1 MPRLDAQIFTKTEL
15 DAMTARTAH
24 VWVRRAVR
32 AAFGASRQVKTAAK
46 YDHIDFKPP
55 ASVARAAERGLEYR
69 RRQKGDKAG
78 LSTGEAAAQ
87 GIGSGVQRAVN
98 LKNRDTMSPATVRR
112 MSNFFSRHQKNK
124 SIDPKHRGEPWKDKG
139 YVAWLLW
146 GGDPGRS
153 WASKIVRQMDAADKS
168 KTASSRS
175 RCMHDG
181 CKKGPEIEV
190 IWADG
195 RGRAWFCK
203 PHFTSWKN
211 EKTEMPRDI
220 VREREVP
227 DGVVGEKFG
236 EYPKNK
242 TAKATGTKC
251 GDGES
256 VGLFIPLP
264 KNLAKKFPSL
274 GQEDTSPSH
283 VTFLYIGDFKG
294 SAKQEELVGV
304 LKDVCRRWWPACK
317 AVLGDLQYFDHEDK
331 DRRVPHVCVEFDKD
345 LSSFRHR
352 VKQELTDAGI
362 EVGDRFPEYKPH
374 VTLAYMPGMDSE
386 WKGKVPK
393 GSWSFDKMEVWGLP
407 KVHRLQLGPSI
418 KKISDEW
425 LARRVAIRHAVRKVA
440 GWWAITPGNPGI
452 NPPPVDKG
460 GLVNAIPGTDPE
472 TARYN
477 GDGPADI
484 MGAAFEDVNGEYLR
498 EWGRPATPE
507 EMEAVFDFV
516 FGGFESEPS
525 HYLPEGVRP

>member
-1 MPRLDAQIFTKTEL
+1 MSRPTPIIFTKADLES
-15 DAMTARTAH
+15 TAR
-24 VWVRRAVR
+24 R
-32 AAFGASRQVKTAAK
+32 AASRWALRMV
-46 YDHIDFKPP
+46 
-55 ASVARAAERGLEYR
+55 R
-69 RRQKGDKAG
+69 
-78 LSTGEAAAQ
+78 EA
-87 GIGSGVQRAVN
+87 
-98 LKNRDTMSPATVRR
+98 
-112 MSNFFSRHQKNK
+112 
-124 SIDPKHRGEPWKDKG
+124 GEP
-139 YVAWLLW
+139 
-146 GGDPGRS
+146 P
-153 WASKIVRQMDAADKS
+153 
-168 KTASSRS
+168 RS

-211 EKTEMPRDI
+211 EKSDMPKDI
-220 VREREVP
+220 VRERKVP

-236 EYPKNK
+236 EYPKKK

-294 SAKQEELVGV
+294 SAKQEELVRV
-304 LKDVCRRWWPACK
+304 LKDVCRRWWPVCK
-317 AVLGDLQYFDHEDK
+317 AVLGELQYFDHHDK
-331 DRRVPHVCVEFDKD
+331 DRRVPHVSVDFDKD

-374 VTLAYMPGMDSE
+374 VTLAYMPGMDAE

-425 LARRVAIRHAVRKVA
+425 LRRNSHRRVAGRHLVRKIA
-440 GWWAITPGNPGI
+440 GWWAITKGNSGI

-460 GLVNAIPGTDPE
+460 GLMNAIPGEDPGA
-472 TARYN
+472 ARYN

-484 MGAAFEDVNGEYLR
+484 MGDALREIDLEYLMA
-498 EWGRPATPE
+498 WGRPATKME
-507 EMEAVFDFV
+507 LEAVFDFCTGPILADGS
-516 FGGFESEPS
+516 FDYSGGPEPLNKWFLDMAAWLGKSPDEIMFFQGDTEILDTMARLWREGDGPEHLEPYRKKILEAIALNKNFKGSGETRDLAESLESRLQVIHDAQFAGRSFITGPVPKVVIRAEPG
-525 HYLPEGVRP
+525 ERRP